1 MVCCLMLGVLAGIL
15 RSLWGVFTLQ
25 RRSQPALFAPVAFRP
40 GAEAATGID
49 VNDHAAVPGGLLLA
63 RAGPPAAP
71 QVPAAS
77 GTAPAGLVPACLMAL
92 GLYLAAIPWL
102 QASGSLLYA
111 SSPGAWLLRSLLL
124 AFLAVLLSALWWHRP
139 TGSVACAAVSPA
151 HGRERLAS
159 AGIVLHGSGLLWVA
173 VALADLHVF
182 SVVHPV
188 GVSIGFC
195 ADTPWLQFLTH
206 DYRTPLWLV
215 GPGALA
221 VLAGWLMFR
230 LGRPPSAPAAD
241 PLVPAMPPSQTE
253 SLEHA
258 ARG

>member
-15 RSLWGVFTLQ
+15 RSLWGMFTLQ
-25 RRSQPALFAPVAFRP
+25 RRGEPALFAPVAFRP
-40 GAEAATGID
+40 GAGATTRNETDRPALAGQCPL
-49 VNDHAAVPGGLLLA
+49 VLTEPTTASHAA
-63 RAGPPAAP
+63 AAP
-71 QVPAAS
+71 GS
-77 GTAPAGLVPACLMAL
+77 APAGLVPACLTAL
-92 GLYLAAIPWL
+92 GLYLAAIPAL
-102 QASGSLLYA
+102 QASGNLLYA
-111 SSPGAWLLRSLLL
+111 SSPGAWLLRSVLL
-124 AFLAVLLSALWWHRP
+124 ALLAVLFSALWWHRS
-139 TGSVACAAVSPA
+139 TATMARAAISPA
-151 HGRERLAS
+151 RGRERLTS

-206 DYRTPLWLV
+206 DYHTHLWLV
-215 GPGALA
+215 GPGALT
-221 VLAGWLMFR
+221 VLVGWLMFR
-230 LGRPPSAPAAD
+230 LGRPPSTPPAD

-253 SLEHA
+253 SFEHA